1 MKNNKIKNF
10 LRVGVIGLLIATNI
24 SSALAQPINQITEN
38 QLTNQQIVNVIRT
51 STEKSDLDYFI
62 QSGSGVS
69 NEKIEKI
76 QNHINA
82 SIQKVLG
89 NKKINQIKDE
99 INKAVKPLNP
109 NDEFKINY
117 SWAMPREILQE
128 YKDTKQTDSSVAN
141 GSFDIS
147 QKCEV
152 NVKLAV
158 DNVGRLFESSELVSN
173 TVEEIT
179 LQTNEQLFLTLKETV
194 AHELSHCIVHKH
206 MKSKNFELNFSNKF
220 KENNPEIVKSFNK
233 IINNVKDKI
242 ASQKH
247 DEINKLD
254 YVIFSNYQENFAD
267 VYGAFGRLGE
277 NPNAEKINEV
287 KLSLINLAQLREN
300 SRITHQTKGAYQ
312 YALDNLEVS
321 AKMSL
326 TEREDFAKQIASDA
340 LIMSAELM
348 TKKLFQNSGI
358 EEIAYLLTSSIELKE
373 GGKVNISTDY
383 VKEKSIDLIVE
394 EYVNILENK
403 ENIGMFNKKIET
415 YNEII
420 QKHQF
425 NPSVL
430 KRLKQTNEQEASKK
444 YTIK

>member
-1 MKNNKIKNF
+1 MKNNQIKNF

-82 SIQKVLG
+82 SIQKLLG

-99 INKAVKPLNP
+99 INKAIQPLNQ

-117 SWAMPREILQE
+117 SWAMPKEILQE
-128 YKDTKQTDSSVAN
+128 YKDAKQTDSSVAN

-220 KENNPEIVKSFNK
+220 K
-233 IINNVKDKI
+233 
-242 ASQKH
+242 
-247 DEINKLD
+247 
-254 YVIFSNYQENFAD
+254 
-267 VYGAFGRLGE
+267 
-277 NPNAEKINEV
+277 
-287 KLSLINLAQLREN
+287 
-300 SRITHQTKGAYQ
+300 
-312 YALDNLEVS
+312 
-321 AKMSL
+321 
-326 TEREDFAKQIASDA
+326 
-340 LIMSAELM
+340 
-348 TKKLFQNSGI
+348 KK
-358 EEIAYLLTSSIELKE
+358 
-373 GGKVNISTDY
+373 
-383 VKEKSIDLIVE
+383 
-394 EYVNILENK
+394 
-403 ENIGMFNKKIET
+403 
-415 YNEII
+415 
-420 QKHQF
+420 
-425 NPSVL
+425 
-430 KRLKQTNEQEASKK
+430 
-444 YTIK
+444 